1 MVKNLFMTGLVC
13 YLAVSS
19 MDCTYKQENLP
30 VRPGHVRGWQE
41 KVFDG
46 VHSLAELI
54 LDQSQSSESGEFG
67 VEVVSISPYET
78 RGSPF
83 DRPTGPEAVL
93 RFYRLPDHQVIQE
106 TTVFMGVRI

>member
-1 MVKNLFMTGLVC
+1 MLPSCFINGL
-13 YLAVSS
+13 YLQ
-19 MDCTYKQENLP
+19 TRNLP
-30 VRPGHVRGWQE
+30 VPPGHVRGWQE